1 VSSSSFKDQE
11 SILQNHTGTVVDLV
25 SKMVNFDQ
33 TFHLTLMG
41 VAVTDFVSVAEKKGG
56 IQAFL
61 AKKKSPEFSTSNGVL
76 F

>member
-1 VSSSSFKDQE
+1 MSSSSFKDEE

-33 TFHLTLMG
+33 NFHLTLMG
-41 VAVTDFVSVAEKKGG
+41 VAVTDFVTVAEKKGG

-61 AKKKSPEFSTSNGVL
+61 AKKKSPELSTSNGVL

>member
-1 VSSSSFKDQE
+1 MSSSSFKDEE

-25 SKMVNFDQ
+25 SKMLNFDQ
-33 TFHLTLMG
+33 NFHLTLMG
-41 VAVTDFVSVAEKKGG
+41 VAVTDFVTVAEKKGG

-61 AKKKSPEFSTSNGVL
+61 AKKKSPELSTSNGVL

>member
-1 VSSSSFKDQE
+1 MSSSSFKDEE

-25 SKMVNFDQ
+25 SKMVNFEQ
-33 TFHLTLMG
+33 NFHLTLIG
-41 VAVTDFVSVAEKKGG
+41 VAVTDFVTVAEKKGG

-61 AKKKSPEFSTSNGVL
+61 AKKKSPELSTSNGVL

>member
-1 VSSSSFKDQE
+1 MSLSSFKDEE

-41 VAVTDFVSVAEKKGG
+41 VAVTDFVTVAEKKGG

>member
-1 VSSSSFKDQE
+1 MSSSSFKDEE
-11 SILQNHTGTVVDLV
+11 SILQNHIGTVVDLV
-25 SKMVNFDQ
+25 SKIVNFDQ

-61 AKKKSPEFSTSNGVL
+61 AKKKSPEFSTSKGVL